1 MGQYYKAYV
10 KRENENPIVLRSW
23 DYDNGAKLMEHSW
36 LGNDFVNAVYIL
48 IDKEPARV
56 GWVGDYSNEVGCDEE
71 IYETCWSEDAINT
84 FVTVSCNFFVEN
96 EEIVGKGFLIN
107 HSKKEFIDL
116 KNYAIAAIDS
126 WKMVANPLP
135 LLTAIGNGL
144 GGGDYHESD
153 INYEL
158 VGYWFMDEIEYDPGD
173 RMFPADYKNITLEAI
188 FKEINH

>member
-10 KRENENPIVLRSW
+10 KRGNENPIVLSPW
-23 DYDNGAKLMEHSW
+23 DYNNGAKLMEHSW

-56 GWVGDYSNEVGCDEE
+56 GWIGDYSDDVGCDEE
-71 IYETCWSEDAINT
+71 IYKTCWSDDAINA

-96 EEIVGKGFLIN
+96 EKIVGKGFLIN

-116 KNYAIAAIDS
+116 KNYAIAAIDDR
-126 WKMVANPLP
+126 KMIANPLP
-135 LLTAIGNGL
+135 LLTAIGNGQ
-144 GGGDYHESD
+144 GGGDYHKTN

-158 VGYWFMDEIEYDPGD
+158 VGHWFMDEIEYAPVDYLISL
-173 RMFPADYKNITLEAI
+173 ACYKNITLEAI
-188 FKEINH
+188 FRETI